1 MEKWNKLDEIRASEI
16 ENIVIRHY
24 TRAMQG
30 YEAHIFWIFF
40 TNEKELKE
48 KWKLI
53 STIIALKIQ
62 TKVTLSIERSNFYIF
77 YISNKKISSQIKRE
91 IEYDPFCAKKYVL
104 DNYYRNLPIDDR
116 HICEYLEKKLFLI
129 TSLKETLNG
138 NEAIHIKKVCLQNF
152 RGFKGKAELN
162 LHDSKGNAA
171 SFVLIYAPNG
181 CGKTSIFDGIE
192 YALKGKVD
200 YLIETKKISNFH
212 GFIYHN
218 KDNYLQDASV
228 ELLLDDGR
236 SILRKVA
243 PVNEDGDDCRGGSI
257 SNKVRDIVGN
267 MKDSDKWNGILLPY
281 AKIENFI
288 SARKPEE
295 RYTEW
300 FKYAPELKNEQDKFE
315 KESRKLKELSRELS
329 KVEEKIKNINIEL
342 NKMDSA
348 PKALDTIN
356 ELIDQFNQEY
366 AALKTKEEKNVIEE
380 LKKNGQV
387 QSYNLLI
394 NQCQVLKRELRHEQD
409 QNRSQHHL
417 IEKFIKA
424 DPVLLKEKQRRETVI
439 VKEINAAQKIIND
452 SNIYEIKQ
460 KELESFNEKIKK
472 INEKIAPYEEIIKY
486 GKEQVEAYCITRTKL
501 REKKKN
507 LEIRYDNFL
516 KSENDE
522 KGKKANFVAQIKQKD
537 IILQTRKDIETVAKE
552 ILEIDKILNDL
563 QININENQAEIKSLD
578 KRIIE
583 LQNEIEKQNLLRL
596 NEKIASCSTVDYLNC
611 KNILGD
617 SKTKQ
622 LQLIVEDYWNGTNEI
637 RRVSS
642 LCKQADNILAEIQKM
657 GIEFQN
663 LHTKNCE
670 CPLCH
675 TKFETPEELNRL
687 INQTFSMTN
696 EVMSYRLEL
705 SHNERILKKEY
716 RTIYNE
722 VLEKVKK
729 KQEELSVEIDKCSV
743 KKINITKILEKRQ
756 QDFLREEDKRSLLLE
771 KLKNKGYE
779 YYERGYSTKQIEDY
793 FDTVIAQKKNLE
805 NRVSICDTQIGI
817 FNEKISCTMN
827 ESIDCNKLLD
837 ELYQDGILLG
847 MVQLWENLQ
856 SDFEIEYER
865 LKLQK
870 DNIKDK
876 IEKCKEGIKA
886 VQYSNYYDVAVKKE
900 IVQNLLKEQ
909 EEIRNIL
916 KEYWELL
923 SYDSVEIMNREQS
936 LRENILKSSCL
947 IEILQQICEENGA
960 RKYYEH
966 YIEKNKQL
974 KKEEAQKKIIDD
986 KIIGQKKSVETV
998 KNSLQIAL
1006 AEYFGQSSMDEIY
1019 QKIDAHDVMKH
1030 LRYELSFNDNQKG
1043 ELVIHAMENIDEN
1056 TEDSNYRPEI
1066 YFSTAQL
1073 NTVAFSSFFSRALNS
1088 FSKLPIQSIFIDDPI
1103 GSYDDMN
1110 ALGFAD
1116 LIRSLLENSK
1126 CQIIMSTHD
1135 ETIFKIL
1142 QRKLDNRYYS
1152 SCFIELPYGNGIKWE
1167 I

>member
-1 MEKWNKLDEIRASEI
+1 M
-16 ENIVIRHY
+16 
-24 TRAMQG
+24 
-30 YEAHIFWIFF
+30 
-40 TNEKELKE
+40 
-48 KWKLI
+48 
-53 STIIALKIQ
+53 
-62 TKVTLSIERSNFYIF
+62 
-77 YISNKKISSQIKRE
+77 
-91 IEYDPFCAKKYVL
+91 
-104 DNYYRNLPIDDR
+104 
-116 HICEYLEKKLFLI
+116 
-129 TSLKETLNG
+129 
-138 NEAIHIKKVCLQNF
+138 
-152 RGFKGKAELN
+152 
-162 LHDSKGNAA
+162 
-171 SFVLIYAPNG
+171 
-181 CGKTSIFDGIE
+181 
-192 YALKGKVD
+192 
-200 YLIETKKISNFH
+200 
-212 GFIYHN
+212 
-218 KDNYLQDASV
+218 
-228 ELLLDDGR
+228 
-236 SILRKVA
+236 
-243 PVNEDGDDCRGGSI
+243 
-257 SNKVRDIVGN
+257 
-267 MKDSDKWNGILLPY
+267 
-281 AKIENFI
+281 
-288 SARKPEE
+288 
-295 RYTEW
+295 
-300 FKYAPELKNEQDKFE
+300 
-315 KESRKLKELSRELS
+315 
-329 KVEEKIKNINIEL
+329 
-342 NKMDSA
+342 
-348 PKALDTIN
+348 
-356 ELIDQFNQEY
+356 
-366 AALKTKEEKNVIEE
+366 
-380 LKKNGQV
+380 
-387 QSYNLLI
+387 
-394 NQCQVLKRELRHEQD
+394 
-409 QNRSQHHL
+409 
-417 IEKFIKA
+417 
-424 DPVLLKEKQRRETVI
+424 LLKEKQRRETVI

-486 GKEQVEAYCITRTKL
+486 GKEKVEAYCITRTKL